1 MSDQEA
7 QPIVIDNEGDQESAR
22 QQAFREKVFAD
33 RGDAQQHIIVIFFLA
48 RSFERER
55 CCGGRGVPS
64 RPASGQA
71 RPRAHVEL
79 SRGWLSPA
87 RGSS

>member
-1 MSDQEA
+1 MPNREA
-7 QPIVIDNEGDQESAR
+7 LPIVVGIEGGELAAR
-22 QQAFREKVFAD
+22 LQTFLEKFLLIEATRE
-33 RGDAQQHIIVIFFLA
+33 QHIIGIFSEA

-55 CCGGRGVPS
+55 CCGCRGVPR